1 MIGLEGERTV
11 TRMWNFGIIG
21 CGGIAAFHRDAI
33 RDIANARLVCVSS
46 RKEQQAKSFA
56 LASDCEWTTD
66 FHQLINR
73 SDLDIVC
80 VTTSSGSH
88 FQIGE
93 AVLRAGKNLIM
104 EKPIALQAEEAQ
116 QLIDLAE
123 TLGLHVSVISQRR
136 FEPPI
141 VHLKQIVLEGKLGK
155 ILLVEAG
162 TPYFRTQDYYDSA
175 DWRGTHEGD
184 GGAFMNQGIHQID
197 LLLWL
202 GGPVHSVYGKT
213 ATMTH
218 VMEAEDLG
226 VGIVKFASGALGTIM
241 SSTSIRPGFP
251 PFIHIYG
258 EKGTVKIQGQSIVHW
273 SVEGVEAPAD
283 TEGMQRDGSSN
294 PLDISYIYHKMQLEE
309 IVQGLEQNL
318 PVRVTGRDG
327 KQAVELIQ
335 GLYASAAAGKEIIL

>member
-1 MIGLEGERTV
+1 
-11 TRMWNFGIIG
+11 MWNFGIIG

-33 RDIANARLVCVSS
+33 REIANARLVCVSS
-46 RKEQQAKSFA
+46 RTEQQAKSFA
-56 LASDCEWTTD
+56 QASDCEWTTD
-66 FHQLINR
+66 YHELINR
-73 SDLDIVC
+73 ADLDLVC

-88 FQIGE
+88 FHIGE
-93 AVLRAGKNLIM
+93 AVLRAGKNLVM
-104 EKPIALQAEEAQ
+104 EKPIALQAAQ
-116 QLIDLAE
+116 AQKLIDLAE
-123 TLGLHVSVISQRR
+123 ASGLCLSVISQRR

-141 VHLKQIVLEGKLGK
+141 VHLKQIMLEGKLGK
-155 ILLVEAG
+155 ILLIEAG

-175 DWRGTHEGD
+175 DWRGTHAGD

-218 VMEAEDLG
+218 VMEAEDMG
-226 VGIVKFASGALGTIM
+226 VAIVKFASGALGTIM

-258 EKGTVKIQGQSIVHW
+258 ERGTVKIQGQSIVHW
-273 SVEGVEAPAD
+273 SVEGAEAPAD
-283 TEGMQRDGSSN
+283 TEGLQSDGSAS
-294 PLDISYIYHKMQLEE
+294 PLDISHLYHKMQLEE
-309 IVQGLEQNL
+309 IVQSLEQNR
-318 PVRVTGRDG
+318 PMRVTGRDG

-335 GLYASAAAGKEIIL
+335 GIGASAAAGKEIIL